1 MSAGAQTPEPR
12 TDIVIRPSTE
22 QDVPAMLD
30 IYTHHIQRGMGDLV
44 VEPADPDDIKKRR
57 KNMLRKRLPHLAA
70 ECDGRIVGYA
80 YAVPFRKRPAY
91 RSTVKHSDRKST
103 SLNSSH

>member
-1 MSAGAQTPEPR
+1 
-12 TDIVIRPSTE
+12 
-22 QDVPAMLD
+22 MLD
-30 IYTHHIQRGMGDLV
+30 IDTRHIQRGMGDLV
-44 VEPADPDDIKKRR
+44 IEPADPDDIKKRR

-91 RSTVKHSDRKST
+91 RYTVKHSSYNHPDFVGVGLGPRPIRSAICRERGGV
-103 SLNSSH
+103 SM